1 MKRKN
6 LWIKISAGTMAALLA
21 ITSVAPVYATDAESA
36 FSDTAVEWEFD
47 SEAEET
53 MDSEFSDEVVVV
65 EENVEVLAAQAGFG
79 TAGTEL
85 KAGTYKVTV
94 SLKNAS
100 DPSKDSMAGS
110 CIAGAATMV
119 IAEDGGVKITVPLT
133 SVSVGPM
140 TAFASDWQVY
150 KGGTDTEKTAA
161 EFTIDENGN
170 VNSITFVVPDKSA
183 DGVYVNMS
191 TMMHSNDAFMKI
203 EYASAELTS
212 KPEEKPEE
220 KPDEK
225 PVKQTAPTIKVKT
238 TAKNYKYTTLKKKA
252 QAFTMGAT
260 VNSKGTLTYKKL
272 SGSSAITVNSKT
284 GKVTV
289 KKGIKKGTYK
299 AKIKVSAAAKGNYKA
314 GSKTVTVTVKVK

>member
-6 LWIKISAGTMAALLA
+6 LWIKISACTMAAFLA
-21 ITSVAPVYATDAESA
+21 TTSVAPVYATDAESA
-36 FSDTAVEWEFD
+36 FSDAAVEWEFD

-53 MDSEFSDEVVVV
+53 VDGEFSDEAVVV

-119 IAEDGGVKITVPLT
+119 IAEDGSVKITVPLT

-161 EFTIDENGN
+161 EFTTDEKGN
-170 VNSITFVVPDKSA
+170 VNSITFTVPDKSA
-183 DGVYVNMS
+183 DGVYVSMS

-225 PVKQTAPTIKVKT
+225 PVKTAPTIKVKT

-252 QAFTMGAT
+252 QAFTMGTT

-299 AKIKVSAAAKGNYKA
+299 TKIKVSAAAKGNYKA

>member
-6 LWIKISAGTMAALLA
+6 LWIKISACTMAAFLA
-21 ITSVAPVYATDAESA
+21 TTSVAPVYATDAESA
-36 FSDTAVEWEFD
+36 FSDAAVEGEFD

-53 MDSEFSDEVVVV
+53 VDSEFSDEAVVV

-79 TAGTEL
+79 TADTEL

-119 IAEDGGVKITVPLT
+119 IAEDGSVKITVPLT

-161 EFTIDENGN
+161 EFTTDENGN
-170 VNSITFVVPDKSA
+170 VNSITFTVPDKSA
-183 DGVYVNMS
+183 DGVYVSMS

-212 KPEEKPEE
+212 KPEEKP
-220 KPDEK
+220 DEK
-225 PVKQTAPTIKVKT
+225 PVKTAPIIKVKT

-252 QAFTMGAT
+252 QAFTMGTT

-299 AKIKVSAAAKGNYKA
+299 TKIKVSAAAKGNYKA
-314 GSKTVTVTVKVK
+314 GTKTVTVTVRVK

>member
-6 LWIKISAGTMAALLA
+6 LWIKISACTMAAFLA
-21 ITSVAPVYATDAESA
+21 TTSVAPVYATDAESA
-36 FSDTAVEWEFD
+36 FSDAAVEWEFD
-47 SEAEET
+47 SEAEENV
-53 MDSEFSDEVVVV
+53 DSEFSDEAVVV

-79 TAGTEL
+79 TADTEL

-119 IAEDGGVKITVPLT
+119 IAEDGSVKITVPLT

-150 KGGTDTEKTAA
+150 KGGIDTEKTAA
-161 EFTIDENGN
+161 EFTTDENGN
-170 VNSITFVVPDKSA
+170 VNSITFAVPDKSA
-183 DGVYVNMS
+183 DGVYVSMS

-225 PVKQTAPTIKVKT
+225 PVKKAPTIKVKT

-289 KKGIKKGTYK
+289 KKGIKKGTYT
-299 AKIKVSAAAKGNYKA
+299 AKIKVYAAAKGNYKA

>member
-6 LWIKISAGTMAALLA
+6 LWIKISACTMAAFLA
-21 ITSVAPVYATDAESA
+21 TTSVAPVYATDAESA
-36 FSDTAVEWEFD
+36 FSDAAVEWEFD

-53 MDSEFSDEVVVV
+53 VDGEFSDEAVVV

-119 IAEDGGVKITVPLT
+119 IAEDGSVKITVPLT

-161 EFTIDENGN
+161 EFTTDENGN
-170 VNSITFVVPDKSA
+170 VNSITFTVPDKSA
-183 DGVYVNMS
+183 DGVYVSMS

-225 PVKQTAPTIKVKT
+225 PVKTAPTIKVKT

-252 QAFTMGAT
+252 QAFTMGTT

-299 AKIKVSAAAKGNYKA
+299 TKIKVSAAAKGNYKA

>member
-6 LWIKISAGTMAALLA
+6 LWIKISAGTMAAFLA

-252 QAFTMGAT
+252 QVFTMGAT

-299 AKIKVSAAAKGNYKA
+299 VKIKVSAAAKGTYKA
-314 GSKTVTVTVKVK
+314 GTKTVTVTVKVK

>member
-6 LWIKISAGTMAALLA
+6 LWIKISACTMAAFLA
-21 ITSVAPVYATDAESA
+21 TTSVAPVYATDAESA
-36 FSDTAVEWEFD
+36 FSDAAVEGEFD

-53 MDSEFSDEVVVV
+53 VDSEFSDEAVVV

-79 TAGTEL
+79 TADTEL

-119 IAEDGGVKITVPLT
+119 IAEDGSVKITVPLT

-161 EFTIDENGN
+161 EFTTDENGN
-170 VNSITFVVPDKSA
+170 VNSITFTVPDKSA
-183 DGVYVNMS
+183 DGVYVSMS

-225 PVKQTAPTIKVKT
+225 PVKTAPTIKVKT

-252 QAFTMGAT
+252 QAFTMGTT

-299 AKIKVSAAAKGNYKA
+299 TKIKVSAAAKGNYKA
-314 GSKTVTVTVKVK
+314 GTKTVTVTVRVK

>member
-6 LWIKISAGTMAALLA
+6 LWIKISACTMAAFLA
-21 ITSVAPVYATDAESA
+21 TASVAPVSA
-36 FSDTAVEWEFD
+36 ADTAFTEDVFSDTAAEEEFG
-47 SEAEET
+47 SEAVT
-53 MDSEFSDEVVVV
+53 ADSEFTDEVVVAD
-65 EENVEVLAAQAGFG
+65 EAAEVLAAQAGFG
-79 TAGTEL
+79 TANTEL

-119 IAEDGGVKITVPLT
+119 IASDGSVKITVPLT

-140 TAFASDWQVY
+140 TAFASDWLVY
-150 KGGTDTEKTAA
+150 KGGLDTEKTAA
-161 EFTIDENGN
+161 EYTTGESGN

-203 EYASAELTS
+203 EYATAELTS
-212 KPEEKPEE
+212 APAEE
-220 KPDEK
+220 
-225 PVKQTAPTIKVKT
+225 PVKQKSPIIKVKT

-252 QAFTMGAT
+252 QVFTLGVT
-260 VNSKGTLTYKKL
+260 VNSKGTLSYKKL
-272 SGSSAITVNSKT
+272 SGSSAVTVNSKT

-289 KKGIKKGTYK
+289 KKGLKKGTYK
-299 AKIKVSAAAKGNYKA
+299 IKVQVKAAAKGNYKA
-314 GSKTVTVTVKVK
+314 GTKTVTVTVKVK

>member
-6 LWIKISAGTMAALLA
+6 LWIKISACTMAAFLA
-21 ITSVAPVYATDAESA
+21 TTSVAPVYATDAESA
-36 FSDTAVEWEFD
+36 FSDAAVEWEFD

-53 MDSEFSDEVVVV
+53 VDGEFSDEAVVV

-119 IAEDGGVKITVPLT
+119 IAEDGSVKITVPLT

-161 EFTIDENGN
+161 EFTTDENGN
-170 VNSITFVVPDKSA
+170 VNSITFTVPDKSA
-183 DGVYVNMS
+183 DGVYVSMS

-220 KPDEK
+220 KTDEK
-225 PVKQTAPTIKVKT
+225 PVKTAPTIKVKT

-252 QAFTMGAT
+252 QVFTMGTT

-299 AKIKVSAAAKGNYKA
+299 TKIKVSAAAKGNYKA